1 MTPQQIKKARIKAG
15 LSRRDLAEVCG
26 VSPRTV
32 EAWEQGL
39 RKPSGPAL
47 IILRWGLEDKN

>member
-1 MTPQQIKKARIKAG
+1 MKDIAKIRKEMR
-15 LSRRDLAEVCG
+15 LSRRAFGEMLG

-39 RKPSGPAL
+39 RKPTKTAL
-47 IILRWGLEDKN
+47 KLLECLQKKK